1 YFKPLFAQVTNPP
14 IDPIREALVM
24 SLETYIGSEQ
34 NLLDET
40 PEHARQLKLHQP
52 ILTNQELDKSRNI
65 EATGKIKIITLKALY
80 KVSEGEAGL
89 RDAME
94 QLCVQAS
101 QAIEEGYAILIL
113 SDRGV
118 DQEWAPIPTLLA
130 CSGVHHHL
138 VREGTRTRAGLV
150 IES

>member
-1 YFKPLFAQVTNPP
+1 
-14 IDPIREALVM
+14 M

-52 ILTNQELDKSRNI
+52 ILTNQELDKIRNI
-65 EATGKIKIITLKALY
+65 EATGKIKSITLKALY

-101 QAIEEGYAILIL
+101 QAIEEVM
-113 SDRGV
+113 RF
-118 DQEWAPIPTLLA
+118 
-130 CSGVHHHL
+130 
-138 VREGTRTRAGLV
+138 
-150 IES
+150 